1 MKGKSPNAAQ
11 SHLFQT
17 NLSDIINPR
26 HDLCLL
32 AEKIDWQAFEAEF
45 ASFYSTVGCPAKPI
59 RLMVGLLILKQIDNL
74 GDETVMKEWVSN
86 PYYQQFCGEVIF
98 QWEFPCDPS
107 DLVHFRHRIGVQGV
121 EKILAVSIL
130 LHGEEIRN
138 EDVSIDRGGAREEYN
153 LSDGHQ
159 VGSKNDQAMSK
170 DSY

>member
-26 HDLCLL
+26 HELCLL

-107 DLVHFRHRIGVQGV
+107 DARAFS
-121 EKILAVSIL
+121 AS
-130 LHGEEIRN
+130 
-138 EDVSIDRGGAREEYN
+138 DRGSRSREDFGGQYFAARGRN
-153 LSDGHQ
+153 Q
-159 VGSKNDQAMSK
+159 K
-170 DSY
+170 